1 MGRESDGIINLIT
14 GDLERSDQFHLLKNT
29 VPVRDSA
36 IVTIEHLL

>member
-1 MGRESDGIINLIT
+1 MGRKSDGVISLT
-14 GDLERSDQFHLLKNT
+14 SDDLERSDQGHLLKNR